1 MHRNKR
7 CARIGAEDHV
17 EIVDGGVRDGRE
29 PPGRRIGDQDV
40 QAAETL
46 LRKIE
51 QTTQL
56 IWVGHVGVGK
66 NRGTA
71 ALLDSLQDLGGTGR
85 FVSSLAIRV
94 VVDDDAGPF
103 SAETLSDGLADSAG
117 RSRHERHFA
126 VQAHA
131 PYLTKPFNGRNA
143 Y

>member
-1 MHRNKR
+1 MHRNKC
-7 CARIGAEDHV
+7 CARIGAEDYV

-40 QAAETL
+40 QAAEML

-66 NRGTA
+66 NCGTA

-85 FVSSLAIRV
+85 FVSSLIRV
-94 VVDDDAGPF
+94 VVDYDAGPF
-103 SAETLSDGLADSAG
+103 SAETLSDRLADSAG
-117 RSRHERHFA
+117 RSRHERNFA

-131 PYLTKPFNGRNA
+131 PYPTK
-143 Y
+143 